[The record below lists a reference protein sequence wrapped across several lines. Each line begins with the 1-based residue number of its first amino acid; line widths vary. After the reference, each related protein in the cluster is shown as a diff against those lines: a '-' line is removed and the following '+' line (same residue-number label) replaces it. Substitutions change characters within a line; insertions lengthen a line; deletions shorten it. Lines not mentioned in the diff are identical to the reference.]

1 MSALQNE
8 INRLN
13 SLKES
18 FHELS
23 SKVLDTQ
30 AVLTELNNGKQEMVD
45 ALATKNVQ
53 SSTTKTLS
61 AIASDIRSIAQ
72 SPITIDGGEMYAKH
86 LYGSITEP
94 NYWNLYDVLTQ
105 LLNDGRLTTYGG
117 ILLAEYDKVGD
128 SISLDGAGAGGAYV
142 VSDKNI
148 GNFIMY
154 TEDTIHT
161 WSTEYNG
168 KANRWVAY
176 CFGSE
181 NHNFSLK
188 GNERSIFIGRKVG
201 VVETNK
207 DCEISRI
214 VVLDGSSLLHY
225 KTNGYLSQFGDSVII
240 KTLKKQES
248 PIRLNDAVKDVYIE
262 ADTIDFKYGNDTSIV
277 DTNPSST
284 IRNTILKSIIIK
296 AKSIGVLPILISHHE
311 YIQYLSYVCI
321 DCEECEKIGFFSYNG
336 DTLLYY
342 SDLYLRNLSRI
353 DILNCESMNFHT
365 YFAGGEKGLCF
376 QKLKDIYISYK
387 EGINDK
393 TRAIS
398 FTYNHLNNWH
408 IVENV
413 ELKDGWCKPLDIH
426 LLTGL
431 TEENMINHI
440 LKRLKQDEEMCG
452 SGVTI
457 TLGATNLAKL
467 TSEEAVALLDSLTN
481 TYGYTFA

>member
-1 MSALQNE
+1 
-8 INRLN
+8 
-13 SLKES
+13 
-18 FHELS
+18 
-23 SKVLDTQ
+23 
-30 AVLTELNNGKQEMVD
+30 
-45 ALATKNVQ
+45 
-53 SSTTKTLS
+53 
-61 AIASDIRSIAQ
+61 
-72 SPITIDGGEMYAKH
+72 
-86 LYGSITEP
+86 
-94 NYWNLYDVLTQ
+94 
-105 LLNDGRLTTYGG
+105 
-117 ILLAEYDKVGD
+117 
-128 SISLDGAGAGGAYV
+128 
-142 VSDKNI
+142 
-148 GNFIMY
+148 
-154 TEDTIHT
+154 
-161 WSTEYNG
+161 
-168 KANRWVAY
+168 
-176 CFGSE
+176 
-181 NHNFSLK
+181 
-188 GNERSIFIGRKVG
+188 
-201 VVETNK
+201 VETNK

-248 PIRLNDAVKDVYIE
+248 PIMLNAAVKDVYIE
-262 ADTIDFKYGNDTSIV
+262 ADTIDFKYGNNTSIV
-277 DTNPSST
+277 NTNESST
-284 IRNTILKSIIIK
+284 NRNTRLKSIIIK
-296 AKSIGVLPILISHHE
+296 AKSIGVLPIVKSHRE

-336 DTLLYY
+336 DS
-342 SDLYLRNLSRI
+342 SDYFTDLFLRNLRRI
-353 DILNCESMNFHT
+353 DILNCESMNFYT
-365 YFAGGEKGLCF
+365 YFAGGENGLCF

-393 TRAIS
+393 KRAIRFAS
-398 FTYNHLNNWH
+398 RYLDNWH

-413 ELKDGWCKPLDIH
+413 ELKDGWCKPLYIN